1 MDVTFPVL
9 DVRKL
14 IMLEAVAAEGSIAAA
29 ARRLQYTR
37 SAVSQQVSALEA
49 EAGTALI
56 DRTGNRV
63 TLTPAG
69 RALVEH
75 AERILVELR
84 SAEATLAGAGT
95 RITGLL
101 RVGIPFR
108 EGPHIMSRAL
118 TEIRR
123 RFPDMEIRLAAV
135 SDEEGP
141 DAVHRDQLDM
151 AIVSRYGNARDAGT
165 PGLREWTLGH
175 DPLRL
180 VVPPGHPLA
189 GVTSCA
195 MNELAGEA
203 WVMCPGTSLGRL
215 VRSLCIAAGFQPRVG
230 ATVHDIGTA
239 ISLVGIGWGIT
250 IAPELTPAGTPAKV
264 TRLPIAGV
272 DTNRY
277 SVLIVR
283 DGEHLSPRIAAA
295 ISAVRSV
302 SAELR
307 STAPSALSP
316 REDAY
321 RSRPSDSGRTRH
333 MTATHPAI
341 ARSSWFPWRYPQ
353 AHGHQAREVI

>member
-1 MDVTFPVL
+1 MDVTFDVL

-14 IMLEAVAAEGSIAAA
+14 IMLEAVMAEGTIAAA

-37 SAVSQQVSALEA
+37 SAVSQQISALEA

-56 DRTGNRV
+56 DRTGNRI

-118 TEIRR
+118 TEMRR
-123 RFPDMEIRLAAV
+123 RFPDMEIRLAAI

-151 AIVSRYGNARDAGT
+151 AIVSRYGNARETAR

-180 VVPPGHPLA
+180 CVPPDHPLA
-189 GVTSCA
+189 GA
-195 MNELAGEA
+195 Q
-203 WVMCPGTSLGRL
+203 RL
-215 VRSLCIAAGFQPRVG
+215 R
-230 ATVHDIGTA
+230 D
-239 ISLVGIGWGIT
+239 
-250 IAPELTPAGTPAKV
+250 EPAGRRGVGDVPGHLARPPRAEHVHRGGLPAQ
-264 TRLPIAGV
+264 GG
-272 DTNRY
+272 
-277 SVLIVR
+277 R
-283 DGEHLSPRIAAA
+283 DGERCRHRHRPGRHRVGHHYRSRAHPCGHAVPRSSGCRSRASTPTGTASSSSA
-295 ISAVRSV
+295 TESTCHRGWPRRVSAVRSV

-307 STAPSALSP
+307 AGL
-316 REDAY
+316 R
-321 RSRPSDSGRTRH
+321 
-333 MTATHPAI
+333 
-341 ARSSWFPWRYPQ
+341 
-353 AHGHQAREVI
+353 

>member
-1 MDVTFPVL
+1 MDVTFNVL

-14 IMLEAVAAEGSIAAA
+14 IMLEAVMAEGSIAAA

-37 SAVSQQVSALEA
+37 SAVSQQISALET

-56 DRTGNRV
+56 DRTGNHI

-118 TEIRR
+118 TEVRR
-123 RFPDMEIRLAAV
+123 RFPDMEIRLAAI

-151 AIVSRYGNARDAGT
+151 AIVSRYGNARET
-165 PGLREWTLGH
+165 PRAGLREWTLGH

-180 VVPPGHPLA
+180 CVPPGHPLA
-189 GVTSCA
+189 GAPGCT
-195 MNELAGEA
+195 MTQLAGEP

-215 VRSLCIAAGFQPRVG
+215 VRSMCIAAGFQPKVG
-230 ATVHDIGTA
+230 ATVHDVGTA

-250 IAPELTPAGTPAKV
+250 IAPELTPAGTPAPV
-264 TRLPIAGV
+264 VRLPIEGI
-272 DTNRY
+272 DTIRY

-283 DGEHLSPRIAAA
+283 DGEHLSPRMAAA

-307 STAPSALSP
+307 DQHALP
-316 REDAY
+316 AEGVGHL
-321 RSRPSDSGRTRH
+321 DSGGR
-333 MTATHPAI
+333 
-341 ARSSWFPWRYPQ
+341 
-353 AHGHQAREVI
+353 

>member
-1 MDVTFPVL
+1 MDVTFNVL

-14 IMLEAVAAEGSIAAA
+14 IMLEAVMAEGSIAAA

-37 SAVSQQVSALEA
+37 SAVSQQISALET

-56 DRTGNRV
+56 DRTGNHI

-118 TEIRR
+118 TEVRR
-123 RFPDMEIRLAAV
+123 RFPDMEIRLAAI

-151 AIVSRYGNARDAGT
+151 AIVSRYGNARET
-165 PGLREWTLGH
+165 PRAGLREWTLGH

-180 VVPPGHPLA
+180 CVPPDHPLA
-189 GVTSCA
+189 G
-195 MNELAGEA
+195 EP

-215 VRSLCIAAGFQPRVG
+215 VRSMCIAAGFQPKVG
-230 ATVHDIGTA
+230 ATVHDVGTA

-250 IAPELTPAGTPAKV
+250 IAPELTPAGTPAPV
-264 TRLPIAGV
+264 VRLPIEGI
-272 DTNRY
+272 DTIRY

-283 DGEHLSPRIAAA
+283 DGEHLSPRMAAA

-307 STAPSALSP
+307 ANV
-316 REDAY
+316 R
-321 RSRPSDSGRTRH
+321 
-333 MTATHPAI
+333 
-341 ARSSWFPWRYPQ
+341 
-353 AHGHQAREVI
+353 